1 MPDHGEH
8 TAYES
13 ILEHFRAGGSLS
25 PLEAL
30 HLFGCMRLAAVVH
43 RMRKRDNVHIVSI
56 EETGEDGRRWARYC
70 LGNAADLDPATV
82 PAGLPGFDLRP
93 CPILQEIPF
102 VGVDPA
108 REGSEVTEEQVYIG
122 QDVAALVLKAL
133 PGVREPSDILRS
145 IKFQEVGQNQLP
157 GVSRG
162 VNRP

>member
-1 MPDHGEH
+1 MTDPMSDHGEH
-8 TAYES
+8 TAYDR

-70 LGNAADLDPATV
+70 LGNAADLDPSTV
-82 PAGLPGFDLRP
+82 PAGLP
-93 CPILQEIPF
+93 
-102 VGVDPA
+102 
-108 REGSEVTEEQVYIG
+108 
-122 QDVAALVLKAL
+122 DVAALVLKAL
-133 PGVREPSDILRS
+133 PGVREPSDILWS

-162 VNRP
+162 INRP